1 MNQPTKGRYEGRFA
15 APKQPKLRR
24 ISGGVLALL
33 ILVLGLSRL
42 GAEAFKL
49 LTYADLF
56 ISGRRMLI
64 YGEIQKTDLS
74 FPEVLPNEGVLDP
87 DDGTTVHY
95 NGHSYR
101 LNPDLTTVLVLGI
114 DQHIE
119 ETEIIGTGG
128 QSDVV
133 LLVGIDTKT
142 GRTTVLNI
150 SRETYAQVDVYS
162 VSGINTGT
170 EPLQLTLAYAY
181 GDGKHGSCQN
191 ALRSVS
197 RLLYGLPIR
206 SYLALDMDGIS
217 ALNEAVG
224 GVTVRAMD
232 DLELPNG
239 TKISAGESVELHG
252 RELDLYIRSRPAGI
266 DSNAKRMARQQQYI
280 TEFSKLVID
289 RSRDSLSFPVELF
302 SSVAPYVVTN
312 LDIPD
317 VTFLSST
324 FLSHGAD
331 FRLRNLE
338 GSFGMLGKSA
348 VFYPDETDLFE
359 AVLEL
364 FYVQID

>member
-1 MNQPTKGRYEGRFA
+1 MKQPTEGRYEGRFA
-15 APKQPKLRR
+15 APKRRRLGR

-56 ISGRRMLI
+56 VSGRRMLI
-64 YGEIQKTDLS
+64 YGDIRKTDLN
-74 FPEVLPNEGVLDP
+74 FPEVLPNEGALDP

-95 NGHSYR
+95 GGHSYR
-101 LNPDLTTVLVLGI
+101 LNPDLTTILVLGI
-114 DQHIE
+114 DKHIE
-119 ETEIIGTGG
+119 ETELIGTGG
-128 QSDVV
+128 QSDLV

-142 GRTTVLNI
+142 GRTTFLNI

-162 VSGINTGT
+162 VGGINTGT

-181 GDGKHGSCQN
+181 GDGKHSSCQN

-197 RLLYGLPIR
+197 RLLYGLPIK
-206 SYLALDMDGIS
+206 SYLALDMEGIS

-224 GVTVRAMD
+224 GVTLQAID
-232 DLELPNG
+232 DVQLSG
-239 TKISAGESVELHG
+239 GSKISAGETVELHG
-252 RELDLYIRSRPAGI
+252 KLLDRYIRDRPAGI
-266 DSNAKRMARQQQYI
+266 DSNARRMARQQQYI
-280 TEFSKLVID
+280 TEFSKLVIAG
-289 RSRDSLSFPVELF
+289 SRRSLSFPVELF
-302 SSVAPYVVTN
+302 SSVSPYVVTN

-338 GSFGMLGKSA
+338 GSYGMLGRSA